1 VKNTVLGGIN
11 LGYFVFLLVDAIK
24 GVDVK
29 PGDSDQAIEDMQ
41 RAGAVAIT
49 LEDMIDL
56 EQQLGCKIYSCFL
69 RGKSSKPLVKKDLTS
84 LSSYVILKRLL
95 EEPKVR
101 GSL

>member
-49 LEDMIDL
+49 LEDMIEAVL
-56 EQQLGCKIYSCFL
+56 KNP
-69 RGKSSKPLVKKDLTS
+69 SSGRPPS
-84 LSSYVILKRLL
+84 L
-95 EEPKVR
+95 
-101 GSL
+101 

>member
-49 LEDMIDL
+49 LEDMI
-56 EQQLGCKIYSCFL
+56 F
-69 RGKSSKPLVKKDLTS
+69 P
-84 LSSYVILKRLL
+84 
-95 EEPKVR
+95 
-101 GSL
+101 